1 MAMPID
7 EFLRDGLPAALD
19 DVRPDVETDLA
30 VVLRR
35 AGRRSRLRRT
45 AYTVGLVAAAALAAM
60 TLGLDGDDSRGSV
73 DPAAPVDEVRVLDSQ
88 RGSPDDP
95 AALEAGRYAI
105 PFIGAADHTPWGEV
119 EVPAGWGQD
128 RLLLA
133 TGPDLDPHL
142 RRIELL
148 KVTKVSTDPCNGSM
162 VPVEGGVPAI
172 VKALTK
178 QDTVRPSEPRPVS
191 IDGYA
196 GQLVRFQVPAGLDIE
211 ECWDGKS
218 LRPTGVGGSWTSVFP
233 GWTYRLW
240 VLDVAGDPVTI
251 LAAHGPDT
259 TPTELAELTAMVE
272 GLHFTEPG

>member
-1 MAMPID
+1 MPID
-7 EFLRDGLPAALD
+7 EFLRAGLPAAVD

-45 AYTVGLVAAAALAAM
+45 AYTVGLAAAAAVAAM
-60 TLGLDGDDSRGSV
+60 TLGLDGDDPRGSV
-73 DPAAPVDEVRVLDSQ
+73 DPAAPFDDLRVLDSQ
-88 RGSPDDP
+88 RGSWDDP
-95 AALEAGRYAI
+95 APLDAGRYAI
-105 PFIGAADHTPWGEV
+105 PFIGAADNTPWGEV

-128 RLLLA
+128 RLTLA

-148 KVTKVSTDPCNGSM
+148 TVTAVPTDPCNGRP
-162 VPVEGGVPAI
+162 VQVEGGVTAT

-178 QDTVRPSEPRPVS
+178 QAIVRPSEPRPVS
-191 IDGYA
+191 IDGHD
-196 GQLVRFQVPAGLDIE
+196 GQLVRFQVPEGFDVE
-211 ECWDGKS
+211 ECWDGES
-218 LRPTGVGGSWTSVFP
+218 LRTVWVGGSWAVVFP

-240 VLDVAGDPVTI
+240 VLDLDGDPVTI

-259 TPTELAELTAMVE
+259 TPTELAELTDMVE
-272 GLHFTEPG
+272 GLHFVEPR

>member
-1 MAMPID
+1 MPID
-7 EFLRDGLPAALD
+7 EFLRAGLPAALD

-45 AYTVGLVAAAALAAM
+45 GYTVGLFAAAAVAAI
-60 TLGLDGDDSRGSV
+60 TLGRGGDDSRGTV
-73 DPAAPVDEVRVLDSQ
+73 DPAAPVDEVQVLDSE
-88 RGSPDDP
+88 RGSADDP
-95 AALEAGRYAI
+95 APLETGRYAI
-105 PFIGAADHTPWGEV
+105 PFLGAGDDTPWGEV

-133 TGPDLDPHL
+133 TGPDLDTHL

-148 KVTKVSTDPCNGSM
+148 KVTAVSTDPCTGSM
-162 VPVEGGVPAI
+162 ESVAGGVTAT

-178 QDTVRPSEPRPVS
+178 QDTVRPSEPQPVS

-196 GQLVRFQVPAGLDIE
+196 GQLVRFHVPVGYDIE
-211 ECWDGKS
+211 KCWDGES
-218 LRPTGVGGSWTSVFP
+218 LRPIGVGSSWASVFP

-240 VLDVAGDPVTI
+240 VLDFHGEPITI

-259 TPTELAELTAMVE
+259 TPTELAELTDMVE
-272 GLHFTEPG
+272 GLHFTEPR